1 MCHKASI
8 KYLTSLVKDAMG
20 KHLRLTPALLFFGVE
35 GQVLALPKGN
45 QVEIQHDNSLPDKG
59 IWKYQLC

>member
-1 MCHKASI
+1 MRWA
-8 KYLTSLVKDAMG
+8 
-20 KHLRLTPALLFFGVE
+20 KHLRLIPALLFFGVE